1 MTQRL
6 CSMTGFAREAGF
18 LGDGTAF
25 AWEMKSVN
33 GRGLELRF
41 RLPPGLDA
49 LEGPAREA
57 AAKRFK
63 RGNVQI
69 GLTLKQEGRAPLSPD
84 MAALDR
90 MVELAQ
96 GLAARLGTETPRAEA
111 LLALPGIFRAEQT
124 ELSEAE
130 EEARRSALLAAFQR
144 ALAALWESRAAEGAR
159 LAGIL
164 TALLDEIEALCAAAA
179 QATEISIA
187 ALKAGRKL
195 LFCGN
200 GGSAADAQHWAGEL
214 VSRFHYDRPGLP
226 AIALTTDSSILTAIG
241 NDYGYERVF
250 ARQVEALG
258 VAGDVLVAISTSGN
272 SPNVVAAIE
281 AARAQGLATIG
292 FTGQGGGLM
301 ATLCDVC
308 IRIPSTSTPRIQ
320 EGHEVLGH
328 ALCALIE
335 ATLFP
340 RPAG

>member
-1 MTQRL
+1 MPDPK
-6 CSMTGFAREAGF
+6 EI
-18 LGDGTAF
+18 
-25 AWEMKSVN
+25 
-33 GRGLELRF
+33 
-41 RLPPGLDA
+41 
-49 LEGPAREA
+49 A
-57 AAKRFK
+57 AAISATAR
-63 RGNVQI
+63 
-69 GLTLKQEGRAPLSPD
+69 LLDT
-84 MAALDR
+84 MAAD
-90 MVELAQ
+90 A
-96 GLAARLGTETPRAEA
+96 
-111 LLALPGIFRAEQT
+111 
-124 ELSEAE
+124 
-130 EEARRSALLAAFQR
+130 
-144 ALAALWESRAAEGAR
+144 
-159 LAGIL
+159 
-164 TALLDEIEALCAAAA
+164 ALCAATA

-187 ALKAGRKL
+187 ALRAGRKL